1 MMTVPSSVE
10 ALVGTLGFLMFHREG
25 YVFTGQFKPGPEANA
40 AIGSVGQVEYVDE
53 DRVELVVN
61 DNGRKKEVKNVI
73 EELKKVNV

>member
-1 MMTVPSSVE
+1 
-10 ALVGTLGFLMFHREG
+10 MFHREG
-25 YVFTGQFKPGPEANA
+25 YVFAGQFKPGPEANP

-61 DNGRKKEVKNVI
+61 DSGQKKEVKNVI